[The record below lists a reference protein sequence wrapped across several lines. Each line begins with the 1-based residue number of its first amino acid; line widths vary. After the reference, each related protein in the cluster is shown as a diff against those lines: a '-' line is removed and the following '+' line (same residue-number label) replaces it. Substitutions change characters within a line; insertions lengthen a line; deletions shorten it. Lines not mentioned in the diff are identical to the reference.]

1 MRNERIIYLILKE
14 DNYITA
20 KQISEIMG
28 LSRKLIVQSIQ
39 EIKDE
44 LPEYGARLEVKKGRG
59 YRIQIHDKMNFDA
72 HFQIPLD

>member
-44 LPEYGARLEVKKGRG
+44 LQNTALGLK
-59 YRIQIHDKMNFDA
+59 
-72 HFQIPLD
+72 